1 MLHRSGYIIVATSA
15 VLALAYCLAG
25 VEATPAT
32 ARAPKVDPINV
43 NRVLK
48 GDRLPGATTGS
59 IPPAPVK
66 IQAPVRLPAGCEAI
80 VSVIT
85 RSPLAQV
92 AGNCV
97 S

>member
-1 MLHRSGYIIVATSA
+1 MV
-15 VLALAYCLAG
+15 YCLAG

-59 IPPAPVK
+59 IPP
-66 IQAPVRLPAGCEAI
+66 R
-80 VSVIT
+80 
-85 RSPLAQV
+85 R
-92 AGNCV
+92 
-97 S
+97 

>member
-1 MLHRSGYIIVATSA
+1 MAML
-15 VLALAYCLAG
+15 YCIAG
-25 VEATPAT
+25 LEVSPAT
-32 ARAPKVDPINV
+32 ARAPKVEPVNV
-43 NRVLK
+43 NINRVLK
-48 GDRLPGATTGS
+48 GDRLPGAGAATRAT
-59 IPPAPVK
+59 PVK
-66 IQAPVRLPAGCEAI
+66 MQAPVTLPAGCEAI

>member
-15 VLALAYCLAG
+15 ALALVYCLAG

-48 GDRLPGATTGS
+48 GDRGAR
-59 IPPAPVK
+59 PVESVK
-66 IQAPVRLPAGCEAI
+66 PYREADD
-80 VSVIT
+80 T
-85 RSPLAQV
+85 LAEGGT
-92 AGNCV
+92 A
-97 S
+97 

>member
-1 MLHRSGYIIVATSA
+1 
-15 VLALAYCLAG
+15 
-25 VEATPAT
+25 
-32 ARAPKVDPINV
+32 
-43 NRVLK
+43 
-48 GDRLPGATTGS
+48 
-59 IPPAPVK
+59 VK